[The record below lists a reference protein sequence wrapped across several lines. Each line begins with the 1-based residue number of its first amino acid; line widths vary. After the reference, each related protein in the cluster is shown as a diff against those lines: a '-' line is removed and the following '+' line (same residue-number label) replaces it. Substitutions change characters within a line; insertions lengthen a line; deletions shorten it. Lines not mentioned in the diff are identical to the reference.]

1 MQTRIQIL
9 IFPNHL
15 ASYFPA
21 NRVLSALVYIG
32 YAKLLRLESPNDAAL
47 GQLVTFCTGDQER
60 INEAVVAGTLLLGT
74 PVLFLLSAGYAWYL
88 VGPYSLLGL
97 LVILLFYPIMVNVP
111 IWFLKTRLK
120 FLIHREEL
128 LP

>member
-1 MQTRIQIL
+1 M
-9 IFPNHL
+9 
-15 ASYFPA
+15 
-21 NRVLSALVYIG
+21 
-32 YAKLLRLESPNDAAL
+32 
-47 GQLVTFCTGDQER
+47 VTFCTGDQER

-97 LVILLFYPIMVNVP
+97 LVIRLFYPIMVNVP